1 MENRLTTILQC
12 SDSEAGMMSLEVV
25 RKAAIADDVHLF
37 ELALAGRQPLP
48 AFSAGSHVTVLTPN
62 GMTRRYSLCNGP
74 GDRDRYVIAVK
85 REAQGRGGSV
95 SLIDHVAVGDVLMVS
110 APLNYFPLD
119 AKAGSHLLIAGGI
132 GITPILSMVRELQAR
147 QAEFRVIYA
156 TRSPQATAFLELL
169 CGPDFG
175 GRVRFHHDHGDR
187 TRSLELAP
195 VLSHQPAGAHLY
207 CCGPRPLMQA
217 VRDCTRHWPA
227 ASMHFED
234 FGTSEQPEQ
243 PVDRP
248 FAVRLVRTGVTV
260 EVPAGVSILEAL
272 RRRGIAAPSSCES
285 GTCGSCRTGLVA
297 GIAQHRDYVLDEDQ
311 HDKEIMI
318 CVSRAESPVLDLD
331 L

>member
-62 GMTRRYSLCNGP
+62 GMTRRYSLCNEP

-85 REAQGRGGSV
+85 RDAQGRGGSV

-119 AKAGSHLLIAGGI
+119 AKADSHLLIAGGI

-187 TRSLELAP
+187 TRSLDLAP

-260 EVPAGVSILEAL
+260 EVPGGSAFSRRCAAAASRRQAPVRAGPAAAAAPVWWRAL
-272 RRRGIAAPSSCES
+272 RSIVTTCSTRTSTTRRS
-285 GTCGSCRTGLVA
+285 
-297 GIAQHRDYVLDEDQ
+297 
-311 HDKEIMI
+311 
-318 CVSRAESPVLDLD
+318 
-331 L
+331 